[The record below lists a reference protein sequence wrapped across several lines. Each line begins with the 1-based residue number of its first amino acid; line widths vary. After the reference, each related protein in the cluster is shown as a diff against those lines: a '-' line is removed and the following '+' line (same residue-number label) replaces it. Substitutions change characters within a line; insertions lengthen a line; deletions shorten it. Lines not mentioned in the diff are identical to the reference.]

1 MLHDLP
7 LRWEKTQE
15 HMKAMGASACLI
27 ASNAN
32 LYYLT
37 GIILSG
43 YVYLPS
49 EGEPLYFVR
58 RPAGLE
64 DSKVHYI
71 RKPED
76 IPALLKELGLS
87 TPKLLLLE
95 GDQLPYNEYLRLQ
108 TALKPPQTGN
118 ATPLMRQVRS
128 IKTDWEISQF
138 RISAQKHAE
147 AYSHIKA
154 CYVPGITDVELQ
166 ANLEH
171 VMRSLGS
178 IGYFRGFGYN
188 MEIHMGSVL
197 TGENAEVASPFD
209 FALGGAGMHP
219 IVPVGAN
226 GSPLREGTTVMVDM
240 VGNYTAYLTDMT
252 RTFRVGNVPDIAHKA
267 HQASID
273 IQDEI
278 MRISKPGVSCADLYH
293 VSLEMANTFQLGQYF
308 MGTKQQAKF
317 VGHGVGI
324 EINELPVLT
333 GRSKEALQPNMVFAL
348 EPKFVIPNIGA
359 VGIENTFLVTATGLE
374 KLTLFEEELQ
384 LIKP

>member
-1 MLHDLP
+1 MSHDLP
-7 LRWEKTQE
+7 LRWKKTQE
-15 HMKAMGASACLI
+15 QMKKTGADACMI

-32 LYYLT
+32 LYYLS
-37 GIILSG
+37 GMILSG
-43 YVYLPS
+43 YIYLPS

-64 DSKVHYI
+64 DPKVRYI

-76 IPALLKELGLS
+76 IPALLKASGLNL
-87 TPKLLLLE
+87 PGLLLLE
-95 GDQLPYNEYLRLQ
+95 GDQLPYNEYIRLQ
-108 TALKPPQTGN
+108 TALSPQQTGN
-118 ATPLMRQVRS
+118 ATLLMRQVRS

-147 AYSHIKA
+147 AYSHIKE
-154 CYVPGITDVELQ
+154 CYTPGMTDVELQ
-166 ANLEH
+166 VNLEH
-171 VMRSLGS
+171 VIRSLGS
-178 IGYFRGFGYN
+178 IGYFRGFGHN

-197 TGENAEVASPFD
+197 TGENAEAASPFD
-209 FALGGAGMHP
+209 FALGGAGIHP

-226 GSPLREGTTVMVDM
+226 GSPLQEGTTVMIDM

-252 RTFRVGNVPDIAHKA
+252 RTFRIGTIPDIAYQA

-278 MRISKPGVSCADLYH
+278 MRISKPGVDCAGLYH
-293 VSLEMANTFQLGQYF
+293 VAMEMANAAQLGQYF

-333 GRSKEALQPNMVFAL
+333 GRSNEILQPNMVVAI
-348 EPKFVIPNIGA
+348 EPKFVIPGIGA
-359 VGIENTFLVTATGLE
+359 VGIENTFLATASGLE
-374 KLTLFEEELQ
+374 KLTLFDEALHS
-384 LIKP
+384 I